1 MKATVFSLIWAV
13 VLAGLIWFCASDAI
27 LVVASVFSALHIN
40 FVSLCMINC
49 DDYRDKMLTG
59 MVKVLPAM
67 ILSGLGL
74 LLAAAVFVA
83 FFLGA
88 PLFFVIK
95 GRKEM

>member
-1 MKATVFSLIWAV
+1 
-13 VLAGLIWFCASDAI
+13 
-27 LVVASVFSALHIN
+27 
-40 FVSLCMINC
+40 MINC

-59 MVKVLPAM
+59 MVKVLPAI